1 MLCTNIKQQIFL
13 LVKNLTQTTN
23 YVILMHTKK
32 EKEVIK
38 MANNEQGNEK
48 KFYNMFGV
56 LTHISEIS
64 AFITTYGPEFSSSFK
79 DEIEYIEM
87 LINCYLKTKDT
98 TIIEE
103 IYQEYEE
110 GKKQYLKEKDLYL
123 LLSDAIIAAG
133 KSNNNKNL

>member
-1 MLCTNIKQQIFL
+1 M
-13 LVKNLTQTTN
+13 
-23 YVILMHTKK
+23 YVILLTTEKGIILK
-32 EKEVIK
+32 EKNLN
-38 MANNEQGNEK
+38 MANNEQENEK

-64 AFITTYGPEFSSSFK
+64 AFITTYGSEFSSSFK

-87 LINCYLKTKDT
+87 LINCYLKTKDA

-133 KSNNNKNL
+133 KSKIIKIYKNKRN